1 MLNRIRKALSPSY
14 AREEAFMNLVRAGR
28 AQIGRHSYAA
38 PNVRT
43 FAGDS
48 TRLVIG
54 NFTSIAGGVTFVLG
68 GNHPID
74 RISTFPLRERLGLE
88 GVHADGFPSSKGDI
102 LVGNDVW
109 IGTNATV
116 LSGVK
121 IGDGAVIGAGS
132 LVTRDV
138 PPFTLAVGTP
148 ARVLRER
155 FSEEIRT
162 ELASLEW
169 WNWPDELVAQA
180 AHLLNDPIAHNDAI
194 DQLRDL
200 KLRKG

>member
-1 MLNRIRKALSPSY
+1 MLKKIRKALSPSC
-14 AREEAFMNLVRAGR
+14 AREEAFKNLVRTGR
-28 AQIGRHSYAA
+28 AEIGRHSYAI
-38 PNVRT
+38 PSVRT

-68 GNHPID
+68 GNHPTD
-74 RISTFPLRERLGLE
+74 RISTFPLREKLGLE

-102 LVGNDVW
+102 LVGHDVW

-116 LSGVK
+116 LSGVT

-132 LVTRDV
+132 LVTRDI

-148 ARVLRER
+148 ARVVRER
-155 FSEEIRT
+155 FPEDLRI

-169 WNWPDELVAQA
+169 WNWPDRLIAQA

-200 KLRKG
+200 KLRQG